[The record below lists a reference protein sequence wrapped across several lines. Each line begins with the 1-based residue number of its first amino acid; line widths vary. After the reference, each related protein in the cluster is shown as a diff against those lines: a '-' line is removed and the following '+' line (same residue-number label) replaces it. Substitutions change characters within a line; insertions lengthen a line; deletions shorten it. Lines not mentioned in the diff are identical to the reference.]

1 MSSGANRLQPTTAS
15 RRSFV
20 TRVFVGSAVL
30 VLLAWFIDLRAV
42 WSQLTGVAVGA
53 LAATVPVYCASA
65 AFQTWRWRVALRSR
79 QIDLGAWPAA
89 RLILA
94 GNFLSLFLPG
104 SFGGDVYR
112 VYGSYRQAASLLQSA
127 GLVML
132 ERYCGFLASFAMAL
146 AAMTF
151 GDYYRR
157 HTALAI
163 LVGGLFLAVLLPLA
177 LGSSRWLAS
186 RADRTLRRL
195 ALVSA
200 AELLARVSTALR
212 SFVATPGLMLRVMAL
227 SAAMKLCVA
236 AIIYLLGV
244 GLGLPMSGID
254 LLVFLPI
261 HTVVS
266 ALPVSVNGLGLRE
279 VNLVAFFIQ
288 MGQNAEQA
296 ASLAFLLLVW
306 TYLAALPGG
315 ICLSQQHSPES
326 ADDA

>member
-1 MSSGANRLQPTTAS
+1 MA
-15 RRSFV
+15 
-20 TRVFVGSAVL
+20 RVVL
-30 VLLAWFIDLRAV
+30 GCGLLGLLAWRVDLGAV
-42 WSQLTGVAVGA
+42 WSQLTGVAIWA
-53 LAATVPVYCASA
+53 LAATVPAYCANVV
-65 AFQTWRWRVALRSR
+65 FQTWRWRLALQSR
-79 QIDLGAWPAA
+79 QLDLGGWPAA
-89 RLILA
+89 RLIFA

-112 VYGSYRQAASLLQSA
+112 VYGSYRRAASLLQSA

-146 AAMTF
+146 AAMTLGGF
-151 GDYYRR
+151 YRR
-157 HTALAI
+157 HTVLAI
-163 LVGGLFLAVLLPLA
+163 LVAGLFLAILLPLA

-186 RADRTLRRL
+186 RADLALRRL

-200 AELLARVSTALR
+200 AELLGRVSAALR
-212 SFVATPGLMLRVMAL
+212 SLVAAPGLMLRISVL

-236 AIIYLLGV
+236 AIIYLLGL
-244 GLGLPMSGID
+244 GLGLPMSAID

-279 VNLVAFFIQ
+279 INLVAFFTQ
-288 MGQNAEQA
+288 MGQSAEQA

-315 ICLSQQHSPES
+315 IFLLRHPSGSG
-326 ADDA
+326 DDA